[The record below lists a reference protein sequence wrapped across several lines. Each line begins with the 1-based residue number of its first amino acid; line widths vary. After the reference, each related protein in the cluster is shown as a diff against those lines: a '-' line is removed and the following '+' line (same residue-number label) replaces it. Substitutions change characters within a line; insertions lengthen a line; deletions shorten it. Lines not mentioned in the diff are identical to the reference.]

1 MKRKAFLVSVSA
13 LLLLITACNKDNKA
27 QASGPPPAPVTVST
41 AQQRDVPVTV
51 SAVGNITPYSRVE
64 VKSMVTA
71 PVLSVHFKPG
81 DFVKK
86 GQLLYTLD
94 PRSFQADLAKAQG
107 QLAKDVATATN
118 AKTQAARYAALYKE
132 GVVAREQND
141 IQQATAEQA
150 AATVEADRAA
160 VDTAKINLQYTKIYS
175 PIDGR
180 AGDVLVHPGNLIKAN
195 DISMVVINE
204 IRPIY
209 VDFSVPE
216 RYLPEIKKYLA
227 TGQLKVEAVFPD
239 ATQPAAQGKLSFVN
253 NAVDPKTGTIAMK
266 ATFPNTD
273 NRLWPGQFV
282 NVVTTL
288 SVQRNAVLVP
298 LAAVQNGQKGPYL
311 YVVKDDKTAEIR
323 QVELGPQV
331 QEQQVIRAGVN
342 AGETIVTD
350 GQMRLAPG
358 GKVDVKSTAANAG
371 DPQQAKA
378 NETTGK

>member
-1 MKRKAFLVSVSA
+1 MKRQAILVTLSA
-13 LLLLITACNKDNKA
+13 LLLLITACGEDKKA
-27 QASGPPPAPVTVST
+27 QAGGPPAAPVAV
-41 AQQRDVPVTV
+41 AIAEQRDVPVTV
-51 SAVGNITPYSRVE
+51 TAVGNITPYSTVE

-107 QLAKDVATATN
+107 QLAKDVATANN
-118 AKTQAARYAALYKE
+118 AKTQALRYAALFKE

-141 IQQATAEQA
+141 LQQATAEQA

-175 PIDGR
+175 PISGR
-180 AGDVLVHPGNLIKAN
+180 AGDVLVYPGNLIKAN
-195 DISMVVINE
+195 DISMVVVNE
-204 IRPIY
+204 ITPIY
-209 VDFSVPE
+209 VNFSVPE

-227 TGQLKVEAVFPD
+227 TGQLRVEAVFPD
-239 ATQPAAQGKLSFVN
+239 ATQPAAQGKLTFVN
-253 NAVDPKTGTIAMK
+253 NAVDPKTGTIGMK
-266 ATFPNTD
+266 AMFPNKD

-288 SVQRNAVLVP
+288 TVQRNAVLVP
-298 LAAVQNGQKGPYL
+298 LAAVQNGQKGPYV
-311 YVVKDDKTAEIR
+311 YVVKQDKTAELR
-323 QVELGPQV
+323 QVELGPQI
-331 QEQQVIRAGVN
+331 QEQQVIRNGVA

-358 GKVDVKSTAANAG
+358 GKVDVKPNAST
-371 DPQQAKA
+371 PQQAKA
-378 NETTGK
+378 NEPTGK

>member
-1 MKRKAFLVSVSA
+1 MKRQAILVPLSA
-13 LLLLITACNKDNKA
+13 LLLLITACSDDKNA
-27 QASGPPPAPVTVST
+27 QASGPPAAPVAV
-41 AQQRDVPVTV
+41 AAAELRDVPVTV
-51 SAVGNITPYSRVE
+51 TAVGNITPYSRVE

-107 QLAKDVATATN
+107 QLAKDVATANN
-118 AKTQAARYAALYKE
+118 AKTQAARYAALFRE

-141 IQQATAEQA
+141 LQQASAEQA
-150 AATVEADRAA
+150 AAAVEADRAA
-160 VDTAKINLQYTKIYS
+160 VDTARINLQYTKIYS
-175 PIDGR
+175 PITGR
-180 AGDVLVHPGNLIKAN
+180 AGDVLVYPGNLIKAN
-195 DISMVVINE
+195 DVSMVVLNE
-204 IRPIY
+204 ISPIY

-216 RYLPEIKKYLA
+216 RHLPEIKKYLA
-227 TGQLKVEAVFPD
+227 SGQLKVEAVFPD
-239 ATQPAAQGKLSFVN
+239 ATQPAAEGKLTFVN

-266 ATFPNTD
+266 AVFPNKD

-298 LAAVQNGQKGPYL
+298 LAAVQNGQKGPYV
-311 YVVKDDKTAEIR
+311 YVVNKDTAELR
-323 QVELGPQV
+323 QVELGPQI
-331 QEQQVIRAGVN
+331 QERQVIRNGVS
-342 AGETIVTD
+342 AGETVVTD

-358 GKVDVKSTAANAG
+358 GKVDVKPVAQASAGESQQANA
-371 DPQQAKA
+371 
-378 NETTGK
+378 NEPTGK